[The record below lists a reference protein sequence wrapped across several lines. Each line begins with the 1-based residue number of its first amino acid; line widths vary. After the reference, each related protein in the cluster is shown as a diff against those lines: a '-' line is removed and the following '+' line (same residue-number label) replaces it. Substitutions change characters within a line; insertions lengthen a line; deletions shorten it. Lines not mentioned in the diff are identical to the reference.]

1 MRVQHE
7 KKGNLACL
15 YIDTCINNNM
25 RSAFPQRERKIK
37 RTCSERAK
45 TAAAHCEMAGA
56 FLSRRNNSHTRVTK
70 YKYIL
75 VYTREKKMRHA
86 AAPTKGQSASMSKQF
101 AGLLLL
107 LLIIFWYRHQMIIIS
122 AARRCR
128 RRRTPPPA
136 TLANLFGR
144 AGGFARDVTLLPRR
158 SMPHA
163 ARMIGLEIKD
173 DRKVI
178 SSRSISPGGR
188 ATRSP
193 RVSRCAHD
201 LFISI
206 QAPTP
211 AWLL

>member
-1 MRVQHE
+1 
-7 KKGNLACL
+7 
-15 YIDTCINNNM
+15 
-25 RSAFPQRERKIK
+25 
-37 RTCSERAK
+37 
-45 TAAAHCEMAGA
+45 
-56 FLSRRNNSHTRVTK
+56 
-70 YKYIL
+70 
-75 VYTREKKMRHA
+75 
-86 AAPTKGQSASMSKQF
+86 
-101 AGLLLL
+101 
-107 LLIIFWYRHQMIIIS
+107 MIIIS
-122 AARRCR
+122 AAR

-178 SSRSISPGGR
+178 SGRSISPGGR

-206 QAPTP
+206 QKLQRLRGCCEMHAELP
-211 AWLL
+211 WELSGSGLYIGVD